1 MRYSAAFNLEL
12 FQQLNRSEYGRRL
25 GVFDSLDSTNDFLKK
40 KEDLTSGEVVLAETQ
55 TAGKGRSGR
64 AWSDEKGHNLLF
76 SLGLVTD
83 TATRFVPLAPLLSA
97 AAIRDALSY
106 YCPEIKIKWPND
118 LLISGR
124 KTAGILTE
132 AKTSGTH
139 LTLIIGIGINV
150 NQTRF
155 PGLEDINPNSLALAT
170 GKPVQREEVLA
181 RVLGELQ
188 AVFSKA
194 RWNPDPVMA
203 RYRQHCVTVAQ
214 RIRFEWNGETHEG
227 VAEDIAPD
235 GRLRIR
241 TEAGIL
247 EFNGSEINHIRTAE

>member
-1 MRYSAAFNLEL
+1 MSHFAAFN
-12 FQQLNRSEYGRRL
+12 QQLFNQLNLSEYGRRL
-25 GVFDSLDSTNDFLKK
+25 TVFEALDSTNDFLKK
-40 KEDLTSGEVVLAETQ
+40 KEVLASGEVVLAETQ
-55 TAGKGRSGR
+55 TAGKGRAGR
-64 AWSDEKGHNLLF
+64 IWTDEKGSNLLF

-83 TATRFVPLAPLLSA
+83 TASRFVPLAPLISA
-97 AAIRDALSY
+97 AAVREALSF
-106 YCPEIKIKWPND
+106 YCAEIKIKWPND

-132 AKTSGTH
+132 AKTSGTQ

-155 PGLEDINPNSLALAT
+155 PGLEDINPNSLALVT
-170 GKPVQREEVLA
+170 GKTVQREEVLA

-188 AVFSKA
+188 TAFSRA
-194 RWNPDPVMA
+194 RINPDPVLA
-203 RYRQHCVTVAQ
+203 RYRQTCSTLTQ
-214 RIRFEWNGETHEG
+214 RIRFDRNGETLEG

-241 TEAGIL
+241 TDAGIL
-247 EFNGSEINHIRTAE
+247 EFNGSEINHIRMAE